1 MPTLPLGSTLNMEVV
16 AEPLAFVEDA
26 MSKSARPDTPVRWT
40 PREAK
45 DVVVPSVTS
54 LPKRLGIVV
63 DAFAM
68 SPCVKATMV
77 DVATMAVF
85 AVEVKGQAKRDE
97 ELTLLLNVVQSAE
110 LKQPK
115 TETEAVSQSMS
126 STVRVNPSPAVR
138 VLVTFPF
145 KYVMPPEKVVVAAA

>member
-85 AVEVKGQAKRDE
+85 AVEVKGQAKSA
-97 ELTLLLNVVQSAE
+97 LLLNVVQSA
-110 LKQPK
+110 
-115 TETEAVSQSMS
+115 
-126 STVRVNPSPAVR
+126 AVR
-138 VLVTFPF
+138 RPRT
-145 KYVMPPEKVVVAAA
+145 VAEEDGS